1 MPANVESMF
10 YVRTAPWH
18 GLGVRVEEALTSE
31 EALTVA
37 GLDWKVSQQEI
48 MTLDFKEI
56 QGYKAN
62 VREDNGTV
70 LGVVTDRYKIVQ
82 NDEAFAFTD
91 SLLSDGVTYETAGSL
106 SSGRRVWMLAKLPQE
121 YTLADEKVDPYI
133 VFSNS
138 HDGTGAIKVAMTP
151 IRVICQNTLNLA
163 LSDAKRI
170 WSTIHTG
177 DIKQKLDEARNTLLM
192 AGQYMGALS
201 READQLSMMKLT
213 DKKVM
218 WFIDELIKL
227 PEEATELQRTNITRL
242 RGDIVHRYFDAP
254 DLKVLPKS
262 GWRFINAVSDFATH
276 GEPLR
281 KTAKYNENLFAKTM
295 DGHPLVD
302 KALLMLKAA

>member
-1 MPANVESMF
+1 MPANVDSMF

-18 GLGVRVEEALTSE
+18 GLGVRVEESLTSE
-31 EALTVA
+31 DALKAA
-37 GLDWKVSQQEI
+37 GLDWKVKQQQI
-48 MTLDFKEI
+48 LTIDLKEI

-62 VREDNGTV
+62 VREDNNTV
-70 LGVVTDRYKIVQ
+70 LGVVTDRYKVVQ

-91 SLLSDGVTYETAGSL
+91 SLISHGVTYETAGSL
-106 SSGRRVWMLAKLPQE
+106 SQGRRVWMLAKLPDS
-121 YTLADEKVDPYI
+121 YTLADEKIDPYI

-151 IRVICQNTLNLA
+151 IRVVCQNTLNLA
-163 LSDAKRI
+163 LNDAKRI

-177 DIKQKLDEARNTLLM
+177 DIKLKLDEARSTLLM

-201 READQLSMMKLT
+201 REAEELSLIKMT

-218 WFIDELIKL
+218 QYIDELIKM
-227 PEEATELQRTNITRL
+227 PEEPTDLQKANIISLRTDIT
-242 RGDIVHRYFDAP
+242 HRYFDAP
-254 DLKVLPKS
+254 DLRLLPKN

-276 GEPLR
+276 AEPLR

-295 DGHPLVD
+295 DGHPMID
-302 KALLMLKAA
+302 KALVMIKAA